1 VCTLAAH
8 PYGAE
13 LRVQTCKLNFWGSKR
28 KFLSPK
34 GLKNKKF
41 GRTTCAMC
49 ANNARQRAKQHATTR
64 ETARDKARDPR
75 ERHATMCDN
84 R

>member
-1 VCTLAAH
+1 LGAA
-8 PYGAE
+8 

-41 GRTTCAMC
+41 GRLVRSDSAG
-49 ANNARQRAKQHATTR
+49 N
-64 ETARDKARDPR
+64 
-75 ERHATMCDN
+75 
-84 R
+84 